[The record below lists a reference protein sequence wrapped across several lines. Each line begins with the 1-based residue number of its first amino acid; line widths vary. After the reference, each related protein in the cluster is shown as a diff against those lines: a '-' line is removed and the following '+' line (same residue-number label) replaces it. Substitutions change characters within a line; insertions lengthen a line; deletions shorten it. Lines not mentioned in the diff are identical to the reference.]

1 MQFKHFSGFSLA
13 AVSTVLGIS
22 ISACSSPPAS
32 TPALTSVSTSVTS
45 TALATGQELQIAFMP
60 DIHFHDIYASF
71 SDGAFAGLPNSQSGK
86 NATIRSMAAQLKS
99 TRLFNENYFALLAAL
114 DDAAARGVK
123 LIALPGDFSDDGQP
137 LHIRGLAAIL
147 QHYSD
152 TYGMQFFAAP
162 GNHDPVRPF
171 SRPAGKSDYLGVNGY
186 EQPIY
191 SPGSAACSAKLPA
204 VQSHSKLSTICSE
217 EVKELGYKEIMAQ
230 LAPFGFYP
238 QPDYIYWETP
248 YSDYTEHNYSAN
260 LAKEQATYTQR
271 QYEICLQGTGGR
283 YKQPGYN
290 QCSMVPDSSY
300 LVEPV
305 AGVWLLA
312 IDANVYLPNAGG
324 NGYAGAGN
332 AGYNRMFSHKTQ
344 VTDWI
349 TQVVQRAEQAGK
361 TLIAFSHYPMTEFY
375 NGQSDAIA
383 EQFGADSFQ
392 LARRPADKVS
402 QLLAATGLKLHIG
415 GHMHFNDTGISKSP
429 DGKVL
434 VNVQAPSL
442 AAYVPAYK
450 LVSIKPEQKVEVQT
464 VVLDDVPRYNELFEH
479 YQQEH
484 STLAQQGAP
493 LWNNAILTA
502 KNYREFTNW
511 HLSELTRQR
520 FLPQDWPAPLRDSL
534 LALNGR
540 QMLVLS
546 QLQSPQPLAQLLAEL
561 PTLQQ
566 SPNWQQ
572 AATAADALIAEGGF
586 DTEDFA
592 NWSGFDL
599 ALDFYRLRNAGSL
612 ALQDISPQRLAQ
624 YQLLTRLLAAKAETG
639 HDSFARQFGGVFQL
653 LQAFSHGESDAH
665 FMLDLT
671 NGSLSELSQ

>member
-1 MQFKHFSGFSLA
+1 MSLNPRFSPMLALLLSFSSLA
-13 AVSTVLGIS
+13 ASPVSEHN
-22 ISACSSPPAS
+22 AAQP
-32 TPALTSVSTSVTS
+32 
-45 TALATGQELQIAFMP
+45 LQIAFMP
-60 DIHFHDIYASF
+60 DIHFHDIYANF
-71 SDGAFAGLPNSQSGK
+71 NDAAFAGLPNSLSGK
-86 NATIRSMAAQLKS
+86 NATIRTMAAQLKS

-137 LHIRGLAAIL
+137 LHVRGLGAIL

-152 TYGMQFFAAP
+152 THGMQFFAAP

-171 SRPAGKSDYLGVNGY
+171 SRPAGKSDYLGAGGY
-186 EQPIY
+186 PQPIY
-191 SPGSAACSAKLPA
+191 SPGSEPCAAKLPA
-204 VQSHSKLSTICSE
+204 VLSSAQLPTICSE
-217 EVKELGYKEIMAQ
+217 EVKELGYKQIMAQ

-238 QPDYIYWETP
+238 QPGYLYWETP
-248 YSDYTEHNYSAN
+248 YSGYSELNYSFK
-260 LAKEQATYTQR
+260 LASGQAAYSQR

-283 YKQPGYN
+283 YKQPGYS

-300 LVEPV
+300 LVEP
-305 AGVWLLA
+305 AADVWLLA
-312 IDANVYLPNAGG
+312 IDANVYLPQATGD
-324 NGYAGAGN
+324 GYAGAGS
-332 AGYNRMFSHKTQ
+332 AGYNKMFSHKTQ

-349 TQVVQRAEQAGK
+349 AQVVQRAEQAGK

-383 EQFGADSFQ
+383 AQFGADSFQ
-392 LARRPADKVS
+392 LARRPADSVTN
-402 QLLAATGLKLHIG
+402 LLAATGLKLHIG
-415 GHMHFNDTGISKSP
+415 GHMHFNDTGISRSV

-450 LVSIKPEQKVEVQT
+450 LVSIQPQQKVTVHT
-464 VVLDDVPRYNELFEH
+464 VVLDDIPRYNELFQH

-484 STLAQQGAP
+484 DSLTKQGAP
-493 LWNNAILTA
+493 LWNKAILTA

-520 FLPQDWPAPLRDSL
+520 FLPQDWPAPLREAL
-534 LALNGR
+534 LALDGR
-540 QMLVLS
+540 QLLLLS
-546 QLQSPQPLAQLLAEL
+546 QLQNLPPLAQLPAEL
-561 PTLQQ
+561 PALQHSPHWQQALKAADTLAIDAGFTLQQ
-566 SPNWQQ
+566 
-572 AATAADALIAEGGF
+572 
-586 DTEDFA
+586 FA
-592 NWSGFDL
+592 GWSGFDL

-624 YQLLTRLLAAKAETG
+624 YQLLTRLLAAKAAS
-639 HDSFARQFGGVFQL
+639 DSSGFAQQFGGVFQL
-653 LQAFSHGESDAH
+653 LQAFSHGEHDMH

-671 NGSLSELSQ
+671 NGSLSELSR

>member
-1 MQFKHFSGFSLA
+1 MSLNPRYSPMLALLLSFSSLA
-13 AVSTVLGIS
+13 APPVSEHN
-22 ISACSSPPAS
+22 AAQP
-32 TPALTSVSTSVTS
+32 
-45 TALATGQELQIAFMP
+45 LQIAFMP
-60 DIHFHDIYASF
+60 DIHFHDIYANF
-71 SDGAFAGLPNSQSGK
+71 NDNAFAGLPNSLSGK
-86 NATIRSMAAQLKS
+86 NATIRTMAAQLQS

-137 LHIRGLAAIL
+137 LHVRGLAKIL

-152 TYGMQFFAAP
+152 SYGMQFFAAP

-171 SRPAGKSDYLGVNGY
+171 SRPAGKSDYSGAGGY
-186 EQPIY
+186 PQPIY
-191 SPGSAACSAKLPA
+191 SQGTAACAAEVPA
-204 VQSHSKLSTICSE
+204 AQSHTPLRTICSE

-230 LAPFGFYP
+230 LAPFGFQP
-238 QPDYIYWETP
+238 QPDYLYWETP
-248 YSDYTEHNYSAN
+248 YSNYSELN
-260 LAKEQATYTQR
+260 YNVKLAGEQATYQQR
-271 QYEICLQGTGGR
+271 QYEICRQGTGGR
-283 YKQPGYN
+283 YKQPGYS

-312 IDANVYLPNAGG
+312 IDANVYIPRATGD
-324 NGYAGAGN
+324 GYAGAGN

-349 TQVVQRAEQAGK
+349 TQVVQRAEQTGK

-383 EQFGADSFQ
+383 AQFGADSFQ

-415 GHMHFNDTGISKSP
+415 GHMHINDTGVSRSA

-450 LVSIKPEQKVEVQT
+450 LVSIKPQQKVEVQT
-464 VVLDDVPRYNELFEH
+464 VVLNDIPRYNELFEH

-484 STLAQQGAP
+484 STLIEQGAP
-493 LWNNAILTA
+493 LWNKAILTA
-502 KNYREFTNW
+502 NNYREFTNW

-572 AATAADALIAEGGF
+572 AATAADALIAESGF

-624 YQLLTRLLAAKAETG
+624 YQLLTRLLAAKAAT
-639 HDSFARQFGGVFQL
+639 DSSGFAQQFGSLFQL
-653 LQAFSHGESDAH
+653 LQAFSHGEHDMH

-671 NGSLSELSQ
+671 NGSLSGLSQ

>member
-1 MQFKHFSGFSLA
+1 MQFKHFSGFYLA
-13 AVSTVLGIS
+13 AVSIVLA
-22 ISACSSPPAS
+22 ISACSSPAS
-32 TPALTSVSTSVTS
+32 TPALTSVSVTS
-45 TALATGQELQIAFMP
+45 TELATGQELQIAFMP

-71 SDGAFAGLPNSQSGK
+71 SDGAFAGLPNNQSGK

-147 QHYSD
+147 QHYSA

-171 SRPAGKSDYLGVNGY
+171 SRPAGKSDYLGINGY

-191 SPGSAACSAKLPA
+191 SPGSDACSGKLPT
-204 VQSHSKLSTICSE
+204 VQSHTKLSTICSE
-217 EVKELGYKEIMAQ
+217 EVKELGYQEIMAQ

-238 QPDYIYWETP
+238 QPGYIYWETP
-248 YSDYTEHNYSAN
+248 YSDYTAHNYSAN
-260 LAKEQATYTQR
+260 LAKEQATYKQR

-283 YKQPGYN
+283 YKQSGYS

-305 AGVWLLA
+305 PGIWLLA

-324 NGYAGAGN
+324 NSYAGAGN

-349 TQVVQRAEQAGK
+349 TQVVQRAEQTGK

-375 NGQSDAIA
+375 NGQSDTIA

-450 LVSIKPEQKVEVQT
+450 LVSIKPQQKVKVQT
-464 VVLDDVPRYNELFEH
+464 VVLDEVPRYNELFEH

-493 LWNNAILTA
+493 LWNKAILTA

-572 AATAADALIAEGGF
+572 AATAADALIAEGAF
-586 DTEDFA
+586 DAEDFA
-592 NWSGFDL
+592 SWSGFDL

-612 ALQDISPQRLAQ
+612 ALQDINPQRLAQ
-624 YQLLTRLLAAKAETG
+624 YQLLTRLLAAKAKTETG
-639 HDSFARQFGGVFQL
+639 RDSFARQFGGVFQL
-653 LQAFSHGESDAH
+653 LQAFSHGESDTH

>member
-1 MQFKHFSGFSLA
+1 MQFKYFPGFVLA
-13 AVSTVLGIS
+13 ATGIALG
-22 ISACSSPPAS
+22 ISACSEQPAS
-32 TPALTSVSTSVTS
+32 TQALTSVSTATP
-45 TALATGQELQIAFMP
+45 AAELAAGQELQIAFMP
-60 DIHFHDIYASF
+60 DIHFHDIYANF

-114 DDAAARGVK
+114 DDAASRGVK

-171 SRPAGKSDYLGVNGY
+171 SRPAGKSDYLGADGY

-191 SPGSAACSAKLPA
+191 SPGSAACAGTLPA
-204 VQSHSKLSTICSE
+204 AQSHSKLSTICSE
-217 EVKELGYKEIMAQ
+217 EVKELGYQEIMAQ

-238 QPDYIYWETP
+238 QPWYIYWETP

-260 LAKEQATYTQR
+260 LASEQATYSQR

-283 YKQPGYN
+283 YKQPGYS

-305 AGVWLLA
+305 EGLWLLA
-312 IDANVYLPNAGG
+312 IDANVYLPQADG

-375 NGQSDAIA
+375 NGQSAAIA
-383 EQFGADSFQ
+383 AQFGADSFQ
-392 LARRPADKVS
+392 LARRPADNVS
-402 QLLAATGLKLHIG
+402 QLLADTGLKLHIG
-415 GHMHFNDTGISKSP
+415 GHMHINDTGISKSP

-450 LVSIKPEQKVEVQT
+450 LVTIKPQQKVEVQT
-464 VVLDDVPRYNELFEH
+464 VVLNDIPRYNELFEH

-484 STLAQQGAP
+484 NRLTQQGAP
-493 LWNNAILTA
+493 LWNKAILTA

-534 LALNGR
+534 LVLNGR

-546 QLQSPQPLAQLLAEL
+546 QLQNPLVVAPLLAEL

-566 SPNWQQ
+566 SQNWQQ
-572 AATAADALIAEGGF
+572 ATAVADTLAAEAGF
-586 DTEDFA
+586 TLQQFA
-592 NWSGFDL
+592 SWNGFDL
-599 ALDFYRLRNAGSL
+599 AVDFYRLRNAGQL

-624 YQLLTRLLAAKAETG
+624 YQLLTRLLAAKAETATG
-639 HDSFARQFGGVFQL
+639 SNSFARQFGDVFQL
-653 LQAFSHGESDAH
+653 LQAFRHGESDMH

-671 NGSLSELSQ
+671 NGNISELSQ

>member
-1 MQFKHFSGFSLA
+1 MLALLLSFSSLA
-13 AVSTVLGIS
+13 APPVSEHN
-22 ISACSSPPAS
+22 AAQP
-32 TPALTSVSTSVTS
+32 
-45 TALATGQELQIAFMP
+45 LQIAFMP
-60 DIHFHDIYASF
+60 DIHFHDIYANF
-71 SDGAFAGLPNSQSGK
+71 NDNAFAGLPNSLSGK
-86 NATIRSMAAQLKS
+86 NATIRTMAAQLQS

-137 LHIRGLAAIL
+137 LHVRGLAKIL

-152 TYGMQFFAAP
+152 SYGMQFFAAP

-171 SRPAGKSDYLGVNGY
+171 SRPAGKSDYSGAGGY
-186 EQPIY
+186 PQPIY
-191 SPGSAACSAKLPA
+191 SQGTAACAAEVPA
-204 VQSHSKLSTICSE
+204 AQSHTPLRTICSE

-230 LAPFGFYP
+230 LAPFGFQP
-238 QPDYIYWETP
+238 QPDYLYWETP
-248 YSDYTEHNYSAN
+248 YSNYSELN
-260 LAKEQATYTQR
+260 YNVKLAGEQATYQQR
-271 QYEICLQGTGGR
+271 QYEICRQGTGGR
-283 YKQPGYN
+283 YKQPGYS

-312 IDANVYLPNAGG
+312 IDANVYIPRATGD
-324 NGYAGAGN
+324 GYAGAGN

-349 TQVVQRAEQAGK
+349 TQVVQRAEQTGK

-383 EQFGADSFQ
+383 AQFGADSFQ

-415 GHMHFNDTGISKSP
+415 GHMHINDTGVSRSA

-450 LVSIKPEQKVEVQT
+450 LVSIKPQQKVEVQT
-464 VVLDDVPRYNELFEH
+464 VVLNDIPRYNELFEH

-484 STLAQQGAP
+484 STLIEQGAP
-493 LWNNAILTA
+493 LWNKAILTA
-502 KNYREFTNW
+502 NNYREFTNW

-572 AATAADALIAEGGF
+572 AATAADALIAESGF

-624 YQLLTRLLAAKAETG
+624 YQLLTRLLAAKAAT
-639 HDSFARQFGGVFQL
+639 DSSGFAQQFGSLFQL
-653 LQAFSHGESDAH
+653 LQAFSHGEHDMH

-671 NGSLSELSQ
+671 NGSLSGLSQ

>member
-1 MQFKHFSGFSLA
+1 M
-13 AVSTVLGIS
+13 
-22 ISACSSPPAS
+22 
-32 TPALTSVSTSVTS
+32 TS
-45 TALATGQELQIAFMP
+45 TELATGQELQIAFMP

-71 SDGAFAGLPNSQSGK
+71 SDAAFTGLPNSQSGK

-260 LAKEQATYTQR
+260 LAKEQATYKQR

-283 YKQPGYN
+283 YKQPGFS

-312 IDANVYLPNAGG
+312 IDANVYLPQAGG
-324 NGYAGAGN
+324 SSYAGAGN

-349 TQVVQRAEQAGK
+349 TQVVQRAEQTGK

-392 LARRPADKVS
+392 LARRPADNVS

-450 LVSIKPEQKVEVQT
+450 LVSIKPQQKVEVQT

-484 STLAQQGAP
+484 STLAQQGAQ

-520 FLPQDWPAPLRDSL
+520 FLPQDWPAPLRDNL
-534 LALNGR
+534 LALNGW

-572 AATAADALIAEGGF
+572 AATKANTMIIEAGF
-586 DTEDFA
+586 DAEDFA

-653 LQAFSHGESDAH
+653 LQAFRHGESDAH

>member
-1 MQFKHFSGFSLA
+1 
-13 AVSTVLGIS
+13 
-22 ISACSSPPAS
+22 
-32 TPALTSVSTSVTS
+32 
-45 TALATGQELQIAFMP
+45 MP

-71 SDGAFAGLPNSQSGK
+71 SDAAFTGLPNSQSGK

-260 LAKEQATYTQR
+260 LAKEQATYKQR

-283 YKQPGYN
+283 YKQPGFS

-312 IDANVYLPNAGG
+312 IDANVYLPQAGG
-324 NGYAGAGN
+324 SSYAGAGN

-349 TQVVQRAEQAGK
+349 TQVVQRAEQTGK

-392 LARRPADKVS
+392 LARRPADNVS

-450 LVSIKPEQKVEVQT
+450 LVSIKPQQKVEVQT

-484 STLAQQGAP
+484 STLAQQGAQ

-520 FLPQDWPAPLRDSL
+520 FLPQDWPAPLRDNL
-534 LALNGR
+534 LALNGW

-572 AATAADALIAEGGF
+572 AATKANTMIIEAGF
-586 DTEDFA
+586 DAEDFA

-653 LQAFSHGESDAH
+653 LQAFRHGESDAH

>member
-1 MQFKHFSGFSLA
+1 MQFKHFSGFYLA
-13 AVSTVLGIS
+13 AVSIVLA

-32 TPALTSVSTSVTS
+32 TPALTSVSTSITS
-45 TALATGQELQIAFMP
+45 TKLAAGQELQIAFMP

-152 TYGMQFFAAP
+152 TYGMQFYAAP

-171 SRPAGKSDYLGVNGY
+171 TRPAGKSDYLGVDGY

-191 SPGSAACSAKLPA
+191 SPGSDACSGKLPV

-217 EVKELGYKEIMAQ
+217 EVKELGYQEIMAQ

-248 YSDYTEHNYSAN
+248 YSDYTAQNYSAN
-260 LAKEQATYTQR
+260 LAKEQATYKLR

-283 YKQPGYN
+283 YKQPGYS

-349 TQVVQRAEQAGK
+349 TQVVQRAEQTGK

-375 NGQSDAIA
+375 NGQSDTIA

-450 LVSIKPEQKVEVQT
+450 LVRIKPQQKVKVQT
-464 VVLDDVPRYNELFEH
+464 VVLDEVPRYNELFEH

-493 LWNNAILTA
+493 LWNKAILTA

-534 LALNGR
+534 LSLNGR

-572 AATAADALIAEGGF
+572 AATAADALIAEGAF
-586 DTEDFA
+586 DAEDFA
-592 NWSGFDL
+592 SWSGFDL

-612 ALQDISPQRLAQ
+612 ALQDINPQRLAQ
-624 YQLLTRLLAAKAETG
+624 YQLLTRLLAAKAKTETG
-639 HDSFARQFGGVFQL
+639 RDSVARQFGGVFQL
-653 LQAFSHGESDAH
+653 LQAFSHAESDRH
-665 FMLDLT
+665 FMLDLR
-671 NGSLSELSQ
+671 NGSITDLSR

>member
-1 MQFKHFSGFSLA
+1 MPLNLRLSLMLALLLSFSSLA
-13 AVSTVLGIS
+13 APAVSEH
-22 ISACSSPPAS
+22 SAAQP
-32 TPALTSVSTSVTS
+32 
-45 TALATGQELQIAFMP
+45 LQIAFMP

-114 DDAAARGVK
+114 DDAAARGVT

-171 SRPAGKSDYLGVNGY
+171 SRPAGKSDYLGADGY

-191 SPGSAACSAKLPA
+191 SPGSAACPGKLPA
-204 VQSHSKLSTICSE
+204 VQSPGKLSTICSD
-217 EVKELGYKEIMAQ
+217 EVKELGYNEIMAQ

-238 QPDYIYWETP
+238 QPGYVYWETP
-248 YSDYTEHNYSAN
+248 YSNYTEQNYSAN

-283 YKQPGYN
+283 YKQPGYS
-290 QCSMVPDSSY
+290 QCSIVPDSSY

-305 AGVWLLA
+305 EGLWLLA
-312 IDANVYLPNAGG
+312 IDANVYLPQADG

-361 TLIAFSHYPMTEFY
+361 TLIAFSHYPMSEFY

-392 LARRPADKVS
+392 LARRPADNVS
-402 QLLAATGLKLHIG
+402 QLLATTGLKLHIG

-429 DGKVL
+429 NGNVL

-450 LVSIKPEQKVEVQT
+450 LVTIKPQQNVTVQT
-464 VVLDDVPRYNELFEH
+464 VVLNDVARFNELFEH

-484 STLAQQGAP
+484 NTLVKQGAP
-493 LWNNAILTA
+493 QWNKAMLTA

-520 FLPQDWPAPLRDSL
+520 FLPQDWPASLRDSL

-546 QLQSPQPLAQLLAEL
+546 QLQSPPPLAQLLAEL
-561 PTLQQ
+561 PTLQH
-566 SPNWQQ
+566 SANWQQ
-572 AATAADALIAEGGF
+572 AATKANTLITAAGF
-586 DTEDFA
+586 AAEDFA
-592 NWSGFDL
+592 SWSGFDL

-624 YQLLTRLLAAKAETG
+624 YQLLTRLLAAKAENG
-639 HDSFARQFGGVFQL
+639 QDSVARQFGGVFQL
-653 LQAFSHGESDAH
+653 LQAFRHGQSDMH
-665 FMLDLT
+665 FILDLT
-671 NGSLSELSQ
+671 NGSVTGLNR

>member
-1 MQFKHFSGFSLA
+1 MSG
-13 AVSTVLGIS
+13 
-22 ISACSSPPAS
+22 ISACSEQPAS
-32 TPALTSVSTSVTS
+32 TPALTSVS
-45 TALATGQELQIAFMP
+45 AAIPAETGAGQQLQIAFMP
-60 DIHFHDIYASF
+60 DIHFHDIYANF

-86 NATIRSMAAQLKS
+86 HATIRSMAAQLKS

-114 DDAAARGVK
+114 DDAAARGIK

-171 SRPAGKSDYLGVNGY
+171 SRPAGKSDYLGINGY

-191 SPGSAACSAKLPA
+191 SPGSEACSAKLPA
-204 VQSHSKLSTICSE
+204 VQSHTKLSTICSE
-217 EVKELGYKEIMAQ
+217 EVKELGYNEIMAQ

-238 QPDYIYWETP
+238 QPGYLYWETP
-248 YSDYTEHNYSAN
+248 YSNYNEDNYHFSQAS
-260 LAKEQATYTQR
+260 EQATYTRR

-283 YKQPGYN
+283 YKQPDYS

-305 AGVWLLA
+305 EGLWLLA
-312 IDANVYLPNAGG
+312 IDANVYLPQAGG

-349 TQVVQRAEQAGK
+349 TRVVQRAEQAGK

-375 NGQSDAIA
+375 NGQSAAIA

-392 LARRPADKVS
+392 LARSPADSVS
-402 QLLAATGLKLHIG
+402 NMLAATGLKLHIG
-415 GHMHFNDTGISKSP
+415 GHMHINDTGISKSP

-450 LVSIKPEQKVEVQT
+450 LVTIKPQQNVEVQT
-464 VVLDDVPRYNELFEH
+464 VVLHDIPRYNELFEH

-484 STLAQQGAP
+484 NALAQQGRP
-493 LWNNAILTA
+493 LWNKAILTA
-502 KNYREFTNW
+502 QNYREFTNW

-520 FLPQDWPAPLRDSL
+520 FLPQDWPAPLRDNL
-534 LALNGR
+534 LALNGW

-546 QLQSPQPLAQLLAEL
+546 QLQSPLQLTQLPAEL
-561 PTLQQ
+561 ATLQQ
-566 SPNWQQ
+566 GPKWQQ
-572 AATAADALIAEGGF
+572 AATKADALATQAGLAA
-586 DTEDFA
+586 EDFA
-592 NWSGFDL
+592 SWNGFDL
-599 ALDFYRLRNAGSL
+599 AVDFYRLRNAGGL

-624 YQLLTRLLAAKAETG
+624 YQLLTRLLAAKAETEQG
-639 HDSFARQFGGVFQL
+639 NDSFARQFGDLFQL
-653 LQAFSHGESDAH
+653 LQAFRHGDSDMH
-665 FMLDLT
+665 FRLDLS
-671 NGSLSELSQ
+671 NGSISDLSR

>member
-1 MQFKHFSGFSLA
+1 
-13 AVSTVLGIS
+13 
-22 ISACSSPPAS
+22 
-32 TPALTSVSTSVTS
+32 
-45 TALATGQELQIAFMP
+45 MP

-152 TYGMQFFAAP
+152 TYGMQFYAAP

-171 SRPAGKSDYLGVNGY
+171 TRPAGKSDYLGVDGY

-191 SPGSAACSAKLPA
+191 SPGSDACSGKLPV

-217 EVKELGYKEIMAQ
+217 EVKELGYQEIMAQ

-248 YSDYTEHNYSAN
+248 YSDYTAQNYSAN
-260 LAKEQATYTQR
+260 LAKEQATYKLR

-283 YKQPGYN
+283 YKQPGYS

-349 TQVVQRAEQAGK
+349 TQVVQRAEQTGK

-375 NGQSDAIA
+375 NGQSDTIA

-450 LVSIKPEQKVEVQT
+450 LVRIKPQQKVKVQT
-464 VVLDDVPRYNELFEH
+464 VVLDEVPRYNELFEH

-493 LWNNAILTA
+493 LWNKAILTA

-534 LALNGR
+534 LSLNGR

-572 AATAADALIAEGGF
+572 AATAADALIAEGAF
-586 DTEDFA
+586 DAEDFA
-592 NWSGFDL
+592 SWSGFDL

-612 ALQDISPQRLAQ
+612 ALQDINPQRLAQ
-624 YQLLTRLLAAKAETG
+624 YQLLTRLLAAKAKTETG
-639 HDSFARQFGGVFQL
+639 RDSVARQFGGVFQL
-653 LQAFSHGESDAH
+653 LQAFSHAESDRH
-665 FMLDLT
+665 FMLDLR
-671 NGSLSELSQ
+671 NGSITDLSR

>member
-13 AVSTVLGIS
+13 ASIVLA

-32 TPALTSVSTSVTS
+32 IPALTSVSTSVTS
-45 TALATGQELQIAFMP
+45 IELATGQELQIAFMP

-171 SRPAGKSDYLGVNGY
+171 TRPAGKSDYLGVNGY

-191 SPGSAACSAKLPA
+191 SPGSDACSGKLPA

-217 EVKELGYKEIMAQ
+217 EVKELGYQEIMAQ

-238 QPDYIYWETP
+238 QPGYIYWETP
-248 YSDYTEHNYSAN
+248 YSDYTAHNYSAN
-260 LAKEQATYTQR
+260 LAKEQASYTQR

-283 YKQPGYN
+283 YKQPGYS

-305 AGVWLLA
+305 AGLWLLA
-312 IDANVYLPNAGG
+312 IDANVYLPQAGG

-349 TQVVQRAEQAGK
+349 TQVVERAEQTGK

-383 EQFGADSFQ
+383 AQFGADSFQ

-415 GHMHFNDTGISKSP
+415 GHMHINDTGVSRSA

-450 LVSIKPEQKVEVQT
+450 LVSIKPQQKVEVQT
-464 VVLDDVPRYNELFEH
+464 VVLNDIPRYNELFEH

-484 STLAQQGAP
+484 STLTEQGAP
-493 LWNNAILTA
+493 LWNKAILTA
-502 KNYREFTNW
+502 NNYREFTNW

-572 AATAADALIAEGGF
+572 AATAADALIAESGF

-653 LQAFSHGESDAH
+653 LQAFSHGENDMR

-671 NGSLSELSQ
+671 NGLITELNQ

>member
-1 MQFKHFSGFSLA
+1 MSG
-13 AVSTVLGIS
+13 
-22 ISACSSPPAS
+22 ISACSEQPAS
-32 TPALTSVSTSVTS
+32 TPALTSVSTAIPTE
-45 TALATGQELQIAFMP
+45 TGTGQQLQIAFMP
-60 DIHFHDIYASF
+60 DIHFHDIYANF

-86 NATIRSMAAQLKS
+86 HATIRSMAAQLKS

-114 DDAAARGVK
+114 DDAAARDIK

-171 SRPAGKSDYLGVNGY
+171 SRPAGKSDYLGINGY

-191 SPGSAACSAKLPA
+191 SPGSDACSAKLPA
-204 VQSHSKLSTICSE
+204 IQSHTKLSTICSE
-217 EVKELGYKEIMAQ
+217 EVKELGYQEIMAQ

-238 QPDYIYWETP
+238 QPGYLYWETP
-248 YSDYTEHNYSAN
+248 YSNYNEGNYRFSQAS
-260 LAKEQATYTQR
+260 EQATYTQR
-271 QYEICLQGTGGR
+271 QYEICLQGTGGH
-283 YKQPGYN
+283 YKQPDYS

-305 AGVWLLA
+305 EGLWLLA
-312 IDANVYLPNAGG
+312 IDANVYVPQAGDNG
-324 NGYAGAGN
+324 NGYTGAGN

-349 TQVVQRAEQAGK
+349 TRVVQRAEQAGK

-375 NGQSDAIA
+375 NGQSAAIA

-392 LARRPADKVS
+392 LARSPADSVS
-402 QLLAATGLKLHIG
+402 NMLAATGLKLHIG
-415 GHMHFNDTGISKSP
+415 GHMHINDTGISKSP

-450 LVSIKPEQKVEVQT
+450 LVTLKPQQNVEVQT
-464 VVLDDVPRYNELFEH
+464 VVLNDIPRYNELFEH

-484 STLAQQGAP
+484 NTLTQQGRP
-493 LWNNAILTA
+493 LWNKAILTA
-502 KNYREFTNW
+502 KSYREFTNW

-520 FLPQDWPAPLRDSL
+520 FLPQDWPAPLRDNL

-546 QLQSPQPLAQLLAEL
+546 QLQSPLQLTQLLAEL
-561 PTLQQ
+561 ATLQQ

-572 AATAADALIAEGGF
+572 AATTAEALVTQAGLAA
-586 DTEDFA
+586 EDFGSW
-592 NWSGFDL
+592 NGFDL
-599 ALDFYRLRNAGSL
+599 AVDFYRLRNAGSL

-624 YQLLTRLLAAKAETG
+624 YQLLTRLLAAKAETEQG
-639 HDSFARQFGGVFQL
+639 NDSFARQFGGLFQL
-653 LQAFSHGESDAH
+653 LQAFRHGDSDMH
-665 FMLDLT
+665 FRLDLS
-671 NGSLSELSQ
+671 NGSIHDLSQ

>member
-1 MQFKHFSGFSLA
+1 MQFKSCCGFSLVVA
-13 AVSTVLGIS
+13 IVLA
-22 ISACSSPPAS
+22 ISACSSPAGGVATSTTP
-32 TPALTSVSTSVTS
+32 TPAE
-45 TALATGQELQIAFMP
+45 LASGQQLQIAFMP

-86 NATIRSMAAQLKS
+86 HATIRSMAAQLKS

-171 SRPAGKSDYLGVNGY
+171 TRPAGKSDYLGVNGY

-191 SPGSAACSAKLPA
+191 SLGSAACSSKLPA
-204 VQSHSKLSTICSE
+204 VQSHNKLSTICSD
-217 EVKELGYKEIMAQ
+217 EVKELGYNEIMAQ

-238 QPDYIYWETP
+238 QPGYIYWETP
-248 YSDYTEHNYSAN
+248 YSDYNEQNYSAN
-260 LAKEQATYTQR
+260 RAKEQATYKQR
-271 QYEICLQGTGGR
+271 QYEICQQGTGGR
-283 YKQPGYN
+283 YKQPGYSN
-290 QCSMVPDSSY
+290 CSMVPDSSY

-305 AGVWLLA
+305 PGVWLLA
-312 IDANVYLPNAGG
+312 IDANVYLPQAGG
-324 NGYAGAGN
+324 SGYAGAGN

-375 NGQSDAIA
+375 DGQSDAIA
-383 EQFGADSFQ
+383 EQFGAGSFQ
-392 LARRPADKVS
+392 LARRPADNVS

-429 DGKVL
+429 NGGVL

-450 LVSIKPEQKVEVQT
+450 LVSIKPQQKVAVQT
-464 VVLDDVPRYNELFEH
+464 VVLNDVPRYNELFEH

-484 STLAQQGAP
+484 NTLVQQGAP

-520 FLPQDWPAPLRDSL
+520 FLPQDWPATLREAL
-534 LALNGR
+534 LALDGR
-540 QMLVLS
+540 QLLVLS
-546 QLQSPQPLAQLLAEL
+546 QLHSPQALTQLLPEL

-572 AATAADALIAEGGF
+572 AATKADALITAAGF
-586 DTEDFA
+586 DAEAFA
-592 NWSGFDL
+592 SWTGFDL

-612 ALQDISPQRLAQ
+612 ALQDISPLRLAQ
-624 YQLLTRLLAAKAETG
+624 YRLLTRLLAAKAENATG
-639 HDSFARQFGGVFQL
+639 DSFARQFGAVFQL
-653 LQAFSHGESDAH
+653 LQAFRQGESDMH

-671 NGSLSELSQ
+671 NGNVTGLGQ

>member
-1 MQFKHFSGFSLA
+1 MPLNLRLSLMLALLLSFSSLA
-13 AVSTVLGIS
+13 APAVSEH
-22 ISACSSPPAS
+22 SAAQP
-32 TPALTSVSTSVTS
+32 
-45 TALATGQELQIAFMP
+45 LQIAFMP

-171 SRPAGKSDYLGVNGY
+171 SRPAGKSDYLGADGY

-191 SPGSAACSAKLPA
+191 SPGSAACPGKLPA
-204 VQSHSKLSTICSE
+204 VQSPGKLSTICSD
-217 EVKELGYKEIMAQ
+217 EVKELGYNEIMAQ

-238 QPDYIYWETP
+238 QPGYVYWETP
-248 YSDYTEHNYSAN
+248 YSNYTEQNYSAN

-283 YKQPGYN
+283 YKQPGYS

-305 AGVWLLA
+305 PGVWLLA
-312 IDANVYLPNAGG
+312 IDANVYLPQADGT
-324 NGYAGAGN
+324 GYAGAGN

-349 TQVVQRAEQAGK
+349 TQVVTRAEQAGK
-361 TLIAFSHYPMTEFY
+361 TLIAFSHYPMSEFY

-392 LARRPADKVS
+392 LARRPTDNVS
-402 QLLAATGLKLHIG
+402 QLLATTGLKLHIG

-429 DGKVL
+429 NGNVL

-450 LVSIKPEQKVEVQT
+450 LVTIKPQQNVTVQT
-464 VVLDDVPRYNELFEH
+464 VVLNDVARFNELFEH

-484 STLAQQGAP
+484 NTLVKQGAP
-493 LWNNAILTA
+493 QWNRAMLTA

-520 FLPQDWPAPLRDSL
+520 FLPQDWPASLRDSL
-534 LALNGR
+534 LALNGQ

-546 QLQSPQPLAQLLAEL
+546 QLQSPPPLAQLLAEL
-561 PTLQQ
+561 PTLQH
-566 SPNWQQ
+566 SANWQQ
-572 AATAADALIAEGGF
+572 AAAKANALITAAGF
-586 DTEDFA
+586 AAEDFA
-592 NWSGFDL
+592 SWSGFDL

-612 ALQDISPQRLAQ
+612 ALQDISPQRLVQ

-639 HDSFARQFGGVFQL
+639 QDSVARQFGGVFQL
-653 LQAFSHGESDAH
+653 LQAFRHGQSDMH
-665 FMLDLT
+665 FILDLT
-671 NGSLSELSQ
+671 NGSVTGLNH

>member
-1 MQFKHFSGFSLA
+1 MQFKYFPGFVLA
-13 AVSTVLGIS
+13 AAGIALG
-22 ISACSSPPAS
+22 ISACSEQS
-32 TPALTSVSTSVTS
+32 ALTPVL
-45 TALATGQELQIAFMP
+45 TAIPAAELAAGQELQIAFMP
-60 DIHFHDIYASF
+60 DIHFHDIYANF

-86 NATIRSMAAQLKS
+86 HATIRSMAAQLKS

-114 DDAAARGVK
+114 DDAAARGIK

-171 SRPAGKSDYLGVNGY
+171 SRPAGKSDYLGADGY

-191 SPGSAACSAKLPA
+191 SPGSAACADTLPA
-204 VQSHSKLSTICSE
+204 AQSHSKLSTICSE
-217 EVKELGYKEIMAQ
+217 EVKELGYQEIMAQ

-238 QPDYIYWETP
+238 QPGYIYWETP

-260 LAKEQATYTQR
+260 LAKEQATYKQR

-283 YKQPGYN
+283 YKQPGYS

-312 IDANVYLPNAGG
+312 IDANVYLPQADG

-349 TQVVQRAEQAGK
+349 TQIVQRAEQAGK
-361 TLIAFSHYPMTEFY
+361 MLIAFSHYPMTEFY
-375 NGQSDAIA
+375 NGQSAAIA
-383 EQFGADSFQ
+383 AQFGADSFQ
-392 LARRPADKVS
+392 LARRPADSVS
-402 QLLAATGLKLHIG
+402 NMLAATGLKLHIG
-415 GHMHFNDTGISKSP
+415 GHMHINDTGISRSS

-450 LVSIKPEQKVEVQT
+450 LVTIKPQQKVEVQT
-464 VVLDDVPRYNELFEH
+464 VVLNDIPRYNELFEH

-484 STLAQQGAP
+484 NRLTQQGAP
-493 LWNNAILTA
+493 LWNKAILTA

-546 QLQSPQPLAQLLAEL
+546 QLQSPLAVAPLLAEL

-566 SPNWQQ
+566 SQNWQQ
-572 AATAADALIAEGGF
+572 ATAAADTLATEVGF
-586 DTEDFA
+586 TLQQFA
-592 NWSGFDL
+592 SWNGFDL
-599 ALDFYRLRNAGSL
+599 AVDFYRLRNAGQL

-624 YQLLTRLLAAKAETG
+624 YQLLTRLLAAKAEAETG
-639 HDSFARQFGGVFQL
+639 SDSFARQFGDVFQL
-653 LQAFSHGESDAH
+653 LQAFRHGESDMH

-671 NGSLSELSQ
+671 NGNISELSQ

>member
-1 MQFKHFSGFSLA
+1 MQFKHFSGFYLA
-13 AVSTVLGIS
+13 AVSIVLA

-32 TPALTSVSTSVTS
+32 TPALTSVSVTS
-45 TALATGQELQIAFMP
+45 TKLAAGQELQIAFMP

-86 NATIRSMAAQLKS
+86 HATIRSMAAQLKS

-191 SPGSAACSAKLPA
+191 SPGSDACSGKLPA
-204 VQSHSKLSTICSE
+204 VQRHTKLSTICSE
-217 EVKELGYKEIMAQ
+217 EVKELGYQEIMAQ

-238 QPDYIYWETP
+238 QPGYIYWETP

-260 LAKEQATYTQR
+260 LAKEQASYKQR

-283 YKQPGYN
+283 YKQPGYS

-392 LARRPADKVS
+392 LARRPADNVS

-415 GHMHFNDTGISKSP
+415 GHMHINDTGISKSP

-450 LVSIKPEQKVEVQT
+450 LVSIKPQQQVEVQT

-484 STLAQQGAP
+484 STLTQQGAP
-493 LWNNAILTA
+493 LWNKAILTA

-546 QLQSPQPLAQLLAEL
+546 QLQSPRPLAQLLAEL

-586 DTEDFA
+586 DAEDFA

-624 YQLLTRLLAAKAETG
+624 YQLLTRLLAAKAKTETG

-653 LQAFSHGESDAH
+653 LQAFRHGESDTH

>member
-1 MQFKHFSGFSLA
+1 MQFKHFSGFYLA
-13 AVSTVLGIS
+13 AVSIVLA

-32 TPALTSVSTSVTS
+32 TPALTSVSTSITS
-45 TALATGQELQIAFMP
+45 TKLAAGQELQIAFMP

-71 SDGAFAGLPNSQSGK
+71 SDGAFAGLPNSVSGK

-152 TYGMQFFAAP
+152 IFGIQFFAAP

-171 SRPAGKSDYLGVNGY
+171 SRPAGKSDYLGVDGY

-191 SPGSAACSAKLPA
+191 SPGSDACSGKLPV

-217 EVKELGYKEIMAQ
+217 EVKELGYQEIMAQ

-248 YSDYTEHNYSAN
+248 YSDYTAQNYSAN
-260 LAKEQATYTQR
+260 LAKEQATYKLR

-283 YKQPGYN
+283 YKQPGYS

-349 TQVVQRAEQAGK
+349 TQVVQRAEQTGK

-375 NGQSDAIA
+375 NGQSDTIA

-392 LARRPADKVS
+392 LARRPADSVS
-402 QLLAATGLKLHIG
+402 KQLAATGLKLHIG
-415 GHMHFNDTGISKSP
+415 GHMHINDTGISRSD

-450 LVSIKPEQKVEVQT
+450 LVSIKSADKVEVQT
-464 VVLDDVPRYNELFEH
+464 VVLNDIPRYNELFQH

-484 STLAQQGAP
+484 NTLAQQGAL
-493 LWNNAILTA
+493 LWNKAILTA

-546 QLQSPQPLAQLLAEL
+546 QLQNPPPLTQLLAEL
-561 PTLQQ
+561 TTLQQ
-566 SPNWQQ
+566 SQHWQQ
-572 AATAADALIAEGGF
+572 AATAAGILVAEAGLV
-586 DTEDFA
+586 TEDFA
-592 NWSGFDL
+592 SWNGFAL
-599 ALDFYRLRNAGSL
+599 AVDFYRLRNAGQL

-624 YQLLTRLLAAKAETG
+624 YQLLTRLLATKADTEAG
-639 HDSFARQFGGVFQL
+639 SDSVAQQFGGVFQL
-653 LQAFSHGESDAH
+653 LQAFSHGESDRH
-665 FMLDLT
+665 FMLDLR
-671 NGSLSELSQ
+671 NGSITDLSR

>member
-13 AVSTVLGIS
+13 AVSILLA

-32 TPALTSVSTSVTS
+32 TPALTSTLIPSTE
-45 TALATGQELQIAFMP
+45 LATGQELQIAFMP

-152 TYGMQFFAAP
+152 TYGMQFYAAP

-171 SRPAGKSDYLGVNGY
+171 TRPAGKSDYLGVDGY

-191 SPGSAACSAKLPA
+191 SPGSDACSGKLPV

-217 EVKELGYKEIMAQ
+217 EVKELGYQEIMAQ

-248 YSDYTEHNYSAN
+248 YSDYTAQNYSAN
-260 LAKEQATYTQR
+260 LAKEQATYKLR

-283 YKQPGYN
+283 YKQPGYS

-349 TQVVQRAEQAGK
+349 TQVVQRAEQTGK

-375 NGQSDAIA
+375 NGQSDTIA

-450 LVSIKPEQKVEVQT
+450 LVSIKPQQKVKVQT
-464 VVLDDVPRYNELFEH
+464 VVLDEVPRYNELFEH

-493 LWNNAILTA
+493 LWNKAILTA

-572 AATAADALIAEGGF
+572 AATAADALIAEGAF
-586 DTEDFA
+586 DAEDFA
-592 NWSGFDL
+592 SWSGFDL

-612 ALQDISPQRLAQ
+612 ALQDINPQRLAQ
-624 YQLLTRLLAAKAETG
+624 YQLLTRLLAAKAKTETG
-639 HDSFARQFGGVFQL
+639 RDSVARQFGGVFQL
-653 LQAFSHGESDAH
+653 LQAFSHAESDRH
-665 FMLDLT
+665 FMLDLR
-671 NGSLSELSQ
+671 NGSITDLSR

>member
-13 AVSTVLGIS
+13 AVSILLA

-32 TPALTSVSTSVTS
+32 TPALTSTLIPSTE
-45 TALATGQELQIAFMP
+45 LATGQELQIAFMP

-152 TYGMQFFAAP
+152 TYGMQFYAAP

-171 SRPAGKSDYLGVNGY
+171 TRPAGKSDYLGVDGY

-191 SPGSAACSAKLPA
+191 SPGSDACSGKLPV

-217 EVKELGYKEIMAQ
+217 EVKELGYQEIMAQ

-248 YSDYTEHNYSAN
+248 YSDYTAQNYSAN
-260 LAKEQATYTQR
+260 LAKEQATYKLR

-283 YKQPGYN
+283 YKQPGYS

-349 TQVVQRAEQAGK
+349 TQVVQRAEQTGK

-375 NGQSDAIA
+375 NGQSDTIA

-450 LVSIKPEQKVEVQT
+450 LVSIKPQQKVKVQT
-464 VVLDDVPRYNELFEH
+464 VVLDEVPRYNELFEH

-493 LWNNAILTA
+493 LWNKAILTA

-534 LALNGR
+534 LSLNGR

-572 AATAADALIAEGGF
+572 AATAADALIAEGAF
-586 DTEDFA
+586 DAEDFA
-592 NWSGFDL
+592 SWSGFDL

-612 ALQDISPQRLAQ
+612 ALQDINPQRLAQ
-624 YQLLTRLLAAKAETG
+624 YQLLTRLLAAKAKTETG
-639 HDSFARQFGGVFQL
+639 RDSVARQFGGVFQL
-653 LQAFSHGESDAH
+653 LQAFSHAESDRH
-665 FMLDLT
+665 FMLDLRNDSIT
-671 NGSLSELSQ
+671 DLSR

>member
-1 MQFKHFSGFSLA
+1 MSLSPRVSPMLALLMSFSSLA
-13 AVSTVLGIS
+13 A
-22 ISACSSPPAS
+22 
-32 TPALTSVSTSVTS
+32 TPVPDNNA
-45 TALATGQELQIAFMP
+45 AQELQIAFMP

-71 SDGAFAGLPNSQSGK
+71 RDGAFAGLPDGVSGK
-86 NATIRSMAAQLKS
+86 HATIRTMAAQLQS

-147 QHYSD
+147 QHYSQ

-171 SRPAGKSDYLGVNGY
+171 SRPAGKSDYLGAGGY
-186 EQPIY
+186 PQPIY

-204 VQSHSKLSTICSE
+204 VQSHTPLRTICSD
-217 EVKELGYKEIMAQ
+217 EVKELGYQEIMAQ
-230 LAPFGFYP
+230 LAPFGFQP
-238 QPDYIYWETP
+238 QPDYLYWETP
-248 YSDYTEHNYSAN
+248 YSSYSELNYN
-260 LAKEQATYTQR
+260 VKLAGEQAAYSRR
-271 QYEICLQGTGGR
+271 QYEICRQGTGGR
-283 YKQPGYN
+283 YKQPGYS
-290 QCSMVPDSSY
+290 QCSSVPDSSY

-305 AGVWLLA
+305 EGVWLLA
-312 IDANVYLPNAGG
+312 IDANVYIPQADGK
-324 NGYAGAGN
+324 GYAGAGN

-349 TQVVQRAEQAGK
+349 AQVVQRAAQAGK

-383 EQFGADSFQ
+383 AQFGADSFQ
-392 LARRPADKVS
+392 LARRPADSVTN
-402 QLLAATGLKLHIG
+402 LLAATGLKLHIG
-415 GHMHFNDTGISKSP
+415 GHMHFNDTGISKSA

-450 LVSIKPEQKVEVQT
+450 LVSIKPQHKVAVQT
-464 VVLDDVPRYNELFEH
+464 VVLEDVPRYNELFVH

-484 STLAQQGAP
+484 DTLTKQGAP
-493 LWNNAILTA
+493 LWNKAILTA

-511 HLSELTRQR
+511 HLRELTRQR
-520 FLPQDWPAPLRDSL
+520 FLPQDWPAPLREAL
-534 LALNGR
+534 LALDGR
-540 QMLVLS
+540 QMLLLS
-546 QLQSPQPLAQLLAEL
+546 QWQNLPPLAQLPAEL
-561 PTLQQ
+561 ATMQQ

-572 AATAADALIAEGGF
+572 ALKAADTLARDAGF
-586 DTEDFA
+586 TLQQFA
-592 NWSGFDL
+592 GWSGFDL

-612 ALQDISPQRLAQ
+612 ALHDISPQRLAQ
-624 YQLLTRLLAAKAETG
+624 YQLLTRVLAAKAAT
-639 HDSFARQFGGVFQL
+639 DSSGFARQFGGVFQL
-653 LQAFSHGESDAH
+653 LQAFSHGENDMH
-665 FMLDLT
+665 FMLDLS
-671 NGSLSELSQ
+671 NGSLSGLSQ